1 MQARL
6 AQPALKMLSF
16 ARNPSHRSKVEQ
28 SGGVGTHFGPIC
40 MTIEIVQ
47 THPLLASCE
56 KALAACYTVHKLHEI
71 TDKDAWLAENG
82 ARIRA
87 HAGSGVQAD
96 LMDKLPNLE
105 IIASFGVGYDNI
117 DTAAAKARN
126 IRVTNTPDVLND
138 AVAELTIGLMISL
151 ARRIPQSD
159 QFVRQDKWPGANF
172 GLFSEL
178 TGKTVGI
185 LGLGRIGKEIATRAQ
200 AMKMRV
206 VYYGRHHQPS
216 VPYIYYDKL
225 EDMARDSDWL
235 VVIAP
240 GGKGTEGIVSR
251 KVLEALGPK
260 GCLVN
265 VARGTLI
272 DESTMVE
279 LLQNGGLGGAALDVF
294 ENEPQVPAEFLTLD
308 NVVLS
313 PHQGSAT
320 HQTRDAMGAL
330 LVANLEKHFAGEP
343 LISAVV

>member
-1 MQARL
+1 
-6 AQPALKMLSF
+6 
-16 ARNPSHRSKVEQ
+16 
-28 SGGVGTHFGPIC
+28 
-40 MTIEIVQ
+40 MTIEILQ

-56 KALAACYTVHKLHEI
+56 QALAARYTVHKLHEMA
-71 TDKDAWLAENG
+71 DKAAWLAENG

-96 LMDKLPNLE
+96 LMDQLPNLE

-117 DTAAAKARN
+117 DTAGAKARN

-151 ARRIPQSD
+151 ARRIPQGH
-159 QFVRQDKWPGANF
+159 QFVGQGKWPGGNF

-240 GGKGTEGIVSR
+240 GGKGTEKIVSR
-251 KVLEALGPK
+251 KVLEALGPE
-260 GCLVN
+260 GRIVN

-272 DESTMVE
+272 DEPAMVD
-279 LLQNGGLGGAALDVF
+279 LLVNGGLGGAALDVF
-294 ENEPQVPAEFLTLD
+294 ENEPQVPAELLTLD

>member
-1 MQARL
+1 
-6 AQPALKMLSF
+6 
-16 ARNPSHRSKVEQ
+16 
-28 SGGVGTHFGPIC
+28 
-40 MTIEIVQ
+40 MTIEILQ
-47 THPLLASCE
+47 THSLLASCE
-56 KALAACYTVHKLHEI
+56 QALAARYTVHKLHEQA
-71 TDKDAWLAENG
+71 DKQGWLAANG

-96 LMDKLPNLE
+96 LMDALPNLE

-117 DTAAAKARN
+117 DTKAAKARN

-138 AVAELTIGLMISL
+138 AVAELTIGLMVAL
-151 ARRIPQSD
+151 ARRIPQAD
-159 QFVRQDKWPGANF
+159 QFVRQGKWPSGNF

-251 KVLEALGPK
+251 KVLEALGPE
-260 GCLVN
+260 GRIVN

-272 DESTMVE
+272 DEKAMVE
-279 LLQNGGLGGAALDVF
+279 LLVNGGLGGAALDVF
-294 ENEPQVPAEFLTLD
+294 ENEPQVPPELLALD

>member
-1 MQARL
+1 
-6 AQPALKMLSF
+6 
-16 ARNPSHRSKVEQ
+16 
-28 SGGVGTHFGPIC
+28 
-40 MTIEIVQ
+40 MTIEILQ
-47 THPLLASCE
+47 TGPLLTSCE
-56 KALAACYTVHKLHEI
+56 EALAERYTVHKLHEI
-71 TDKDAWLAENG
+71 ADKDAWLAENG

-87 HAGSGVQAD
+87 HAGSGVQGE

-117 DTAAAKARN
+117 DIAGAKERD

-138 AVAELTIGLMISL
+138 AVAELTLGLMISL

-159 QFVRQDKWPGANF
+159 QFVRQGKWPGGNF

-206 VYYGRHHQPS
+206 VYHGRHEQKA
-216 VPYIYYDKL
+216 VPYIFYDDL

-240 GGKGTEGIVSR
+240 GGKGTERIVSR
-251 KVLEALGPK
+251 KVLEALGPR
-260 GCLVN
+260 GYFVN
-265 VARGTLI
+265 VARGTLV
-272 DESTMVE
+272 DEPALVE
-279 LLQNGGLGGAALDVF
+279 LLQSGGLGGAALDVF
-294 ENEPQVPAEFLTLD
+294 EDEPKVPEALFGLD

-330 LVANLEKHFAGEP
+330 LVKNLERHFAGEP

>member
-1 MQARL
+1 
-6 AQPALKMLSF
+6 
-16 ARNPSHRSKVEQ
+16 
-28 SGGVGTHFGPIC
+28 
-40 MTIEIVQ
+40 MTIEILQ
-47 THPLLASCE
+47 TGPLLASCE
-56 KALAACYTVHKLHEI
+56 KALAERYTVHKLHEI
-71 TDKDAWLAENG
+71 ADKDAWLAENG

-87 HAGSGVQAD
+87 HAGSGVQKP
-96 LMDKLPNLE
+96 LIEKLPNLE

-117 DTAAAKARN
+117 DTATAKARN

-138 AVAELTIGLMISL
+138 AVAEITIGLMISL
-151 ARRIPQSD
+151 ARRIPQGD
-159 QFVRQDKWPGANF
+159 QFVRQGKWPGNNF

-206 VYYGRHHQPS
+206 VYYGRHQQPS
-216 VPYIYYDKL
+216 VPYIYYNNL

-235 VVIAP
+235 VIIAP
-240 GGKGTEGIVSR
+240 GGKGTERIISK

-260 GCLVN
+260 GMLVN
-265 VARGTLI
+265 VARGTLV
-272 DESTMVE
+272 DEPAMVE

-294 ENEPQVPAEFLTLD
+294 EKEPQVPQALLGLD

-320 HQTRDAMGAL
+320 NQTRDAMGAL
-330 LVANLEKHFAGEP
+330 LVDNLERHFAGEP

>member
-1 MQARL
+1 
-6 AQPALKMLSF
+6 
-16 ARNPSHRSKVEQ
+16 
-28 SGGVGTHFGPIC
+28 
-40 MTIEIVQ
+40 MTIEILQ
-47 THPLLASCE
+47 TQPLLASCE
-56 KALAACYTVHKLHEI
+56 EALSARYVVHKLHDMS
-71 TDKDAWLAENG
+71 DKAGWLTENG

-96 LMDKLPNLE
+96 LMVALPNLE

-117 DTAAAKARN
+117 DIAAAKARN

-159 QFVRQDKWPGANF
+159 QFVRLGKWPNANF

-206 VYYGRHHQPS
+206 VYYGRHHQKAMPH
-216 VPYIYYDKL
+216 IYYDNL

-251 KVLEALGPK
+251 EVLEALGPK
-260 GCLVN
+260 GCVVN

-272 DESTMVE
+272 DEKAMVE

-294 ENEPQVPAEFLTLD
+294 ENEPQVPAALFGLD

-330 LVANLEKHFAGEP
+330 LVANLERHFAGEP

>member
-1 MQARL
+1 
-6 AQPALKMLSF
+6 
-16 ARNPSHRSKVEQ
+16 
-28 SGGVGTHFGPIC
+28 
-40 MTIEIVQ
+40 MTIEILQ

-56 KALAACYTVHKLHEI
+56 QALAARYTVHKLHEQA
-71 TDKDAWLAENG
+71 DKDAWLAANG

-117 DTAAAKARN
+117 DTAAARARN

-138 AVAELTIGLMISL
+138 AVAELTIGLMVAL
-151 ARRIPQSD
+151 ARRIPQAD
-159 QFVRQDKWPGANF
+159 QFVRQGKWPSGNF

-185 LGLGRIGKEIATRAQ
+185 LGLGRIGKEIAVRAQ

-251 KVLEALGPK
+251 QVLEALGPK
-260 GCLVN
+260 GRIVN

-272 DESTMVE
+272 DEQAMVE
-279 LLQNGGLGGAALDVF
+279 LLVNGGLGGAALDVF
-294 ENEPQVPAEFLTLD
+294 ENEPQVPAELLALD

-320 HQTRDAMGAL
+320 HQTRDAMGAV

>member
-1 MQARL
+1 
-6 AQPALKMLSF
+6 
-16 ARNPSHRSKVEQ
+16 
-28 SGGVGTHFGPIC
+28 
-40 MTIEIVQ
+40 MTIEILQ
-47 THPLLASCE
+47 TGPLLASCE
-56 KALAACYTVHKLHEI
+56 KALAERYTVHKLHEI
-71 TDKDAWLAENG
+71 ADKDGWLAANG

-87 HAGSGVQAD
+87 HAGSGVQKP
-96 LMDKLPNLE
+96 LMEKLPNLE

-117 DTAAAKARN
+117 DTATAKARN

-151 ARRIPQSD
+151 ARRIPQGD
-159 QFVRQDKWPGANF
+159 QFVRTGKWPGNNF

-206 VYYGRHHQPS
+206 VYYGRHQQPS
-216 VPYIYYDKL
+216 VPYIYYNNL

-235 VVIAP
+235 VIIAP

-260 GCLVN
+260 GALVN
-265 VARGTLI
+265 VARGTLV
-272 DESTMVE
+272 DEPAMVE

-294 ENEPQVPAEFLTLD
+294 EKEPQVPQALLGLD

-320 HQTRDAMGAL
+320 NQTRDAMGAL
-330 LVANLEKHFAGEP
+330 LVANLEKHCAGEP